1 MFDLSLPAASL
12 ATAYPEQAQPR
23 PGMLDKVA
31 TRLSGPLVRNAR
43 IWRARRNHIVGLVN
57 ALSSSL
63 ESSSDAELTAM
74 AGELRVELRRDGF
87 NEQSVARAFA
97 LIREVAGRTIGQRHY
112 DVQILGGWVLL
123 NGLVAEMETGE
134 GKTLTATLPAATA
147 ALAGVPVHVITV
159 NDYLTARDA
168 EWMAP
173 VYEKLG
179 LKVGV
184 IVHGKDPGA
193 RRTAYGCDITYC
205 TNKELTFDYLR
216 DRIALGRNES
226 RIQLAIEKLSGR
238 EARANQL
245 NLRGLFYAIVDEAD
259 SVLVDEARTPLIISG
274 AGPAG
279 PEREMYETALEL
291 AARLTEGTDFR
302 LDARER
308 HLELTDKGL
317 DRLAEWA
324 EDLPPLFRGERRRE
338 ELVQQALVA
347 THLFHRDTH
356 YLVRDKKVHIIDEY
370 TGRILADRT
379 WEQGLHQ
386 MVETKEGLPLSNQ
399 QTSVARITYQRFF
412 RRYLWLAGMTGTAKE
427 VAGELWSVYGL
438 PVVRLPTHRPKQR
451 QSTGDRVFA
460 TEDEK
465 WQAIVERVRALH
477 AIGRPV
483 LIGTRSVAASE
494 KLSALLTEAG
504 LEHQLLNARQDK
516 QEAEI
521 VAQAGQLGR
530 ITVATNMAGR
540 GTDVKLGPGVA
551 ELGGLHVIATELH
564 ESGRIDRQLF
574 GRCGRQGD
582 PGTIE
587 AIVSLEDELIRVYL
601 GPAARLNSHLRSDR
615 WRRALFSA
623 AQLRAEMVN
632 AGIRRQLLSVE
643 DRLGDMLAF
652 TGRRE

>member
-1 MFDLSLPAASL
+1 
-12 ATAYPEQAQPR
+12 
-23 PGMLDKVA
+23 MLDKVA
-31 TRLSGPLVRNAR
+31 TRLSGPLVRNVR
-43 IWRARRNHIVGLVN
+43 IWRARRNHVVGLVN

-63 ESSSDAELTAM
+63 EASSDAELTAM
-74 AGELRVELRRDGF
+74 AGELRLELRRDGF
-87 NEQSVARAFA
+87 TEQSVARAFA

-112 DVQILGGWVLL
+112 DVQIRGGWVLL

-147 ALAGVPVHVITV
+147 ALAGIPVHVITV

-168 EWMAP
+168 EWMGP

-179 LKVGV
+179 LTVGV
-184 IVHGKDPGA
+184 IIHGKDPRT
-193 RRTAYGCDITYC
+193 RRAAYGCDVTYC

-216 DRIALGRNES
+216 DRIALGRKES
-226 RIQLAIEKLSGR
+226 RIQLAIEKLSGC

-259 SVLVDEARTPLIISG
+259 SVLVDEARTPLIIAG

-291 AARLTEGTDFR
+291 AARLTEGADFR

-308 HLELTDKGL
+308 HLELTDQGL
-317 DRLAEWA
+317 DRLAGWA

-338 ELVQQALVA
+338 ELVRQALVA

-356 YLVRDKKVHIIDEY
+356 YLVRDKKVQIIDEY

-386 MVETKEGLPLSNQ
+386 MVETKEGCPLSNQ
-399 QTSVARITYQRFF
+399 QTSVARMTYQRFF

-427 VAGELWSVYGL
+427 VSNELWSVYGL
-438 PVVRLPTHRPKQR
+438 PVVRMPTHRPTQR
-451 QSTGDRVFA
+451 RSTGDRVFA
-460 TEDEK
+460 TEAEK
-465 WQAIVERVRALH
+465 WQAIVERVRSLH
-477 AIGRPV
+477 ALGRPI

-494 KLSALLTEAG
+494 KLSALLGEAG

-521 VAQAGQLGR
+521 VAEAGQLGR

-540 GTDVKLGPGVA
+540 GTDIKLGAGVS

-564 ESGRIDRQLF
+564 ESARIDRQLF

-582 PGTIE
+582 PGTNE

-601 GPAARLNSHLRSDR
+601 GPAARLNSHLRSDT

-623 AQLRAEMVN
+623 AQMRAEMVN
-632 AGIRRQLLSVE
+632 AGIRRQLLSAE
-643 DRLGDMLAF
+643 DQLGDMLAF